1 MSESKEAINIIL
13 LTLVVMLVA
22 TIILLNYFVFL

>member
-1 MSESKEAINIIL
+1 MSQSKEAINIIL
-13 LTLVVMLVA
+13 FTLVVMLVA

>member
-1 MSESKEAINIIL
+1 MSESKEAINIVL